1 MSAVLRD
8 MGYSAVLRGMGSVP
22 YCAARAP
29 EDDAAYKCGVGAG
42 MVITQSAGKCS
53 SSPHF

>member
-8 MGYSAVLRGMGSVP
+8 MGSGAVLRGMGPVP

-29 EDDAAYKCGVGAG
+29 ENGAAYEYGVGAG
-42 MVITQSAGKCS
+42 MAITQSAGK
-53 SSPHF
+53 